1 MLNKKT
7 IIVSAPTL
15 QYLSGGTKFLL
26 EICAQLNKKYKLIL
40 ASKTDNEKISEELKK
55 NHIAL
60 ISRTRFVSNF
70 YLYWLMFP
78 FSLSY
83 ELINLLLITKK
94 NDILISFL
102 FPSNFICSLV
112 SIIKNVPH
120 FHYSFEP
127 YPYLKNKRVINQF
140 YFPKKQLFKIYSFI
154 FSWLDTFGVK
164 NPIVVFTLN
173 QITQKMIKKIY
184 GRDSVVTLM
193 GVDTQHFKL
202 NNDKQFAQYQPYV
215 VHSTDYTITKHTD
228 LAIKTFAKTQS
239 QKLKLLITS
248 TRPEASEKVDLIKL
262 VTKLGLSDRVFFLDL
277 IDYNLLPKLY
287 SQALCYLSC
296 SYDEMMGT
304 TSSNLPVKEALA
316 CGTPAI
322 RANITTEDVED
333 GVSGYLVDPRKT
345 SAVAKKIEFL
355 HSHPQIAKQMGLVGR
370 KKIVKLY
377 QWENVAKKILDNL
390 KEAPN
395 D

>member
-7 IIVSAPTL
+7 IIVNAPTL

-26 EICAQLNKKYKLIL
+26 EICAQLNKKSKLVL
-40 ASKTDNEKISEELKK
+40 VSKVDNEKISREIEKK
-55 NHIAL
+55 HIVL
-60 ISRTRFVSNF
+60 ISRTRFVDNF
-70 YLYWLMFP
+70 YLYWLLFP

-83 ELINLLLITKK
+83 ELINLLLVSKK
-94 NDILISFL
+94 NDVLISFL

-127 YPYLKNKRVINQF
+127 YPYLKNKEVINNF
-140 YFPKKQLFKIYSFI
+140 RFPKKQLFRVYSFI

-164 NPIVVFTLN
+164 SPIVVFTLN
-173 QITQKMIKKIY
+173 QITQKMIKRTY
-184 GRDSVVTLM
+184 GRNSIITLM
-193 GVDTQHFKL
+193 GVDTKHFHPQKSQ
-202 NNDKQFAQYQPYV
+202 KFKTYEPYIA
-215 VHSTDYTITKHTD
+215 HSTDYTYAKKTD
-228 LAIKTFAKTQS
+228 LAIKTMAKLGKAS
-239 QKLKLLITS
+239 KLNLLITS
-248 TRPEASEKVDLIKL
+248 TRPDAPEKKELLALVKELKL
-262 VTKLGLSDRVFFLDL
+262 EDRVFFLDL
-277 IDYNLLPKLY
+277 VSYEDLTLLY
-287 SQALCYLSC
+287 SNALCYLSC

-333 GVSGYLVDPRKT
+333 GISGYLVDPRKV
-345 SAVAKKIEFL
+345 SVVVKKIKFL
-355 HSHPQIAKQMGLVGR
+355 QTHPQLARKMGLVGR

-377 QWENVAKKILDNL
+377 QWEKVAKKILDNL
-390 KEAPN
+390 KEV
-395 D
+395 